1 MSEGKGKFPITQEQI
16 MKVLDVI
23 YQKAQGG
30 VKGVSPS
37 VKELAQSYLN
47 KQPDI
52 PVAAK
57 NMIRN
62 QVLKCA
68 TSGFITGFGG
78 IVTLPVTVPA
88 NVGSVL
94 YVQMRMVA
102 CTAFLAGYDMD
113 SDQTQTFIYAC
124 LAGVS
129 INEIVKKTG
138 IKIAQ
143 SIATT
148 AVKKIPGAALTKINQ
163 KVGFRLLTKFGEKG
177 LINFGKLIP
186 VAGAVVSGGFDLA
199 ETRIIGNRAYRWFF
213 EGDFSE
219 KKAAGDKNNARES

>member
-88 NVGSVL
+88 NVGSVR

-102 CTAFLAGYDMD
+102 CTAFLAG
-113 SDQTQTFIYAC
+113 
-124 LAGVS
+124 
-129 INEIVKKTG
+129 
-138 IKIAQ
+138 
-143 SIATT
+143 
-148 AVKKIPGAALTKINQ
+148 
-163 KVGFRLLTKFGEKG
+163 
-177 LINFGKLIP
+177 
-186 VAGAVVSGGFDLA
+186 
-199 ETRIIGNRAYRWFF
+199 
-213 EGDFSE
+213 
-219 KKAAGDKNNARES
+219 